1 MTDQIYCPQ
10 VNAPRILCVACDAE
24 EAEVVQWLVD
34 NPGGSGEPDGACCL
48 EQLQGE
54 PLTFTNRGVRATWD
68 LFDEDPLPQDVHP
81 AMSNKN
87 RRYFC
92 YSATIKF
99 LGGTGGRVKLPDCV
113 DSKSRSTTHA
123 IQLSRLWGSSPELCS
138 GLVLLFT
145 LERDNQNN
153 MPHITRCSP
162 GFLGVLA
169 RL

>member
-10 VNAPRILCVACDAE
+10 VNAPRIFCVACDAE
-24 EAEVVQWLVD
+24 EEEVVQWLVD

-113 DSKSRSTTHA
+113 DSKARRTTHA
-123 IQLSRLWGSSPELCS
+123 IQLNRLWGSSPELCS
-138 GLVLLFT
+138 GLVFLFT
-145 LERDNQNN
+145 LERDNQITCRI
-153 MPHITRCSP
+153 ITRFSLFFIW
-162 GFLGVLA
+162 GLA